1 MFWNKQNANQN
12 QNNETKN
19 GKKNWLHAPDALV
32 NGHVAYLVKVSV
44 VVVDVFFLFLHDNV
58 SAGYKVK

>member
-1 MFWNKQNANQN
+1 MSNNKLMFWNKQNANQT

-44 VVVDVFFLFLHDNV
+44 VVFLSFFMT
-58 SAGYKVK
+58 

>member
-19 GKKNWLHAPDALV
+19 GKNKNWLHAPDALV

-44 VVVDVFFLFLHDNV
+44 STFHLLFFVHCDGN
-58 SAGYKVK
+58 G

>member
-44 VVVDVFFLFLHDNV
+44 LFFFSFLFFFLHDV
-58 SAGYKVK
+58 YT

>member
-44 VVVDVFFLFLHDNV
+44 VVVVFCLFI
-58 SAGYKVK
+58 SS

>member
-44 VVVDVFFLFLHDNV
+44 LFLFVCSCMYVVLLFV
-58 SAGYKVK
+58 AR